1 MVTLGTC
8 LLLPKYVLNLTKG
21 HFTSF
26 KVTRTKYVKYVLNHS
41 LDSSVLTCSLEVEE
55 GDLLRWAV
63 WPWASCLKIVSTS
76 KQYMIMLEWEIFNM
90 ILKTLLKTL
99 LCFALFFFYF
109 HILQC
114 KSKCTYSKCDAGKIG
129 PHFGTICLYPLYRKQ
144 CCVNT
149 NMCLILENL
158 L

>member
-1 MVTLGTC
+1 MKN
-8 LLLPKYVLNLTKG
+8 LLHDIENTIENTVMFSY
-21 HFTSF
+21 
-26 KVTRTKYVKYVLNHS
+26 
-41 LDSSVLTCSLEVEE
+41 
-55 GDLLRWAV
+55 
-63 WPWASCLKIVSTS
+63 I
-76 KQYMIMLEWEIFNM
+76 
-90 ILKTLLKTL
+90 
-99 LCFALFFFYF
+99 FFYF

-114 KSKCTYSKCDAGKIG
+114 TSKCTYSKCDAGKIG